1 MALKPRPHSPGPSGI
16 AYSCTRYQMYL
27 AAGGALVVL
36 VFSFGLGFVVAER
49 QLSEEAR
56 RGLAMARSATA
67 VSSSNE
73 REVTVRISSLGTD
86 SGRNN
91 ETTRIEPSFYKVLLE
106 KNKPNG
112 EKMGPLKLLNA
123 PAPAKSARSAR
134 APASAPR
141 TSAQAKNGSTPK
153 TKPGLISIGGRAP
166 AKAIS
171 PKTKS
176 TNRGMLFTIQVLLVQ
191 NPERAIRI
199 LRKLRDKGFSAFI
212 QRVEIKERGA
222 WLRIRVGRFP
232 DRESALRTLQSLR
245 AKTSLQGGQIV
256 PL

>member
-1 MALKPRPHSPGPSGI
+1 
-16 AYSCTRYQMYL
+16 MYL

-49 QLSEEAR
+49 QLSEDAR

-73 REVTVRISSLGTD
+73 WEATVRISSPGAD
-86 SGRNN
+86 SGGEN

-106 KNKPNG
+106 KNNPYG
-112 EKMGPLKLLNA
+112 EKMGPLELLNA

-153 TKPGLISIGGRAP
+153 TKPGLMPPGGRAP

-171 PKTKS
+171 LKTKS
-176 TNRGMLFTIQVLLVQ
+176 SNRGMLFTIQVLSVQ
-191 NPERAIRI
+191 KPERAIRV

-232 DRESALRTLQSLR
+232 DRESALRTLQSIR
-245 AKTSLQGGQIV
+245 AKTSVQGGQIV

>member
-1 MALKPRPHSPGPSGI
+1 MALTPRPPSHGPSRI
-16 AYSCTRYQMYL
+16 AFSCTRYQMYL

-67 VSSSNE
+67 VSSSNG
-73 REVTVRISSLGTD
+73 REATVRISNPGAD
-86 SGRNN
+86 SGGEN

-134 APASAPR
+134 APR
-141 TSAQAKNGSTPK
+141 TPARTKNGSTPK
-153 TKPGLISIGGRAP
+153 TKSGLMPTGGRAP

-176 TNRGMLFTIQVLLVQ
+176 SNRGVLFTIQVLSVQ
-191 NPERAIRI
+191 KPERAIRI

-232 DRESALRTLQSLR
+232 DRESALRTLQSIR
-245 AKTSLQGGQIV
+245 AKTSVQGGQIV